1 MKTILVIEDV
11 NSERN
16 LIAAILKSVEFNVVG
31 VNSVESAWQWL
42 GKNPNPSLIL
52 LDIILPGE
60 NGYVFCREI
69 KASKK
74 WKEIPV
80 LFCSAK
86 SQVFDI
92 KWAMRQGG
100 ADYITKPYAP
110 QYLVDTVVK
119 HIDSK
124 YEQN

>member
-1 MKTILVIEDV
+1 MKTILVIEDL
-11 NSERN
+11 NTERN
-16 LIAAILKSVEFNVVG
+16 LIVALLTSAGFNVVG
-31 VNSVESAWQWL
+31 VDRVESAWLWL
-42 GKNPNPSLIL
+42 GKNSNPSLIL

-86 SQVFDI
+86 SQDFDI

-100 ADYITKPYAP
+100 AGYITKPYAP
-110 QYLVDTVVK
+110 QQLVDTVLNLAE
-119 HIDSK
+119 
-124 YEQN
+124 EQHEPN